1 MESHFQGD
9 GGGDMFWSCITAKG
23 PGYGTTTIYGPIDS
37 SIYVDILET
46 SLLDTLDYFDL
57 HTVNG
62 KMLRVFSKKGF
73 FSHHY
78 LRLSSIRVVFI
89 PNERESVVRFIYKLF
104 ETIRWV

>member
-1 MESHFQGD
+1 MLDLQIG
-9 GGGDMFWSCITAKG
+9 TA
-23 PGYGTTTIYGPIDS
+23 
-37 SIYVDILET
+37 
-46 SLLDTLDYFDL
+46 TLFST
-57 HTVNG
+57 TVNG